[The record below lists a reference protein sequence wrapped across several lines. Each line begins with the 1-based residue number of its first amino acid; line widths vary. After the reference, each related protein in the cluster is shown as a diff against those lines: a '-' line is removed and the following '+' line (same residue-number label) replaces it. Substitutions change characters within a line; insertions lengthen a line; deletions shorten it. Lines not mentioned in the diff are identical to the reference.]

1 MYATEDSTKAVVF
14 SYLLHQ
20 NINGD
25 RSVLRLKGL
34 KKYARYRLTELNRA
48 DRSRL
53 GDWDGKIFTGDF
65 LMTAG
70 VEFPM
75 YDEYES
81 TVFQLTEE

>member
-1 MYATEDSTKAVVF
+1 MYAAGDSTKAVVF
-14 SYLLHQ
+14 SYLLRK
-20 NINGD
+20 NIAGD

-34 KKYARYRLTELNRA
+34 KKDASYRLTELNRA

-53 GDWDGKIFTGDF
+53 GDWDGKTFTGDF

-70 VEFPM
+70 IEFPM
-75 YDEYES
+75 YNEYES